1 MKPTGTG
8 ALISPDSEGWRVLQ
22 AGVARKFPTLGEAVA
37 ALPLK
42 TAVRL
47 AIPCQA
53 ALLERLTLPATDREE
68 LAGMLQLQLEKTLPF
83 PVEEVSS
90 DFEVIHTAENESTL
104 LSVAAH
110 SGQLDEICQQL
121 RDVSRLPQKITLFAM
136 HVAAACPADETVLAI
151 YAEQGQFVLA
161 ICEHGK
167 LSWAQTV
174 SSLDDE
180 TLLAELPQMMLAA
193 EMEGVPTK
201 FSGIRLDLELARL
214 ERPLHDLLNLPVEL
228 LPLDRLPEPVGN
240 LVPSAWQAD
249 TRRIERAERLKQRLL
264 LAAVIYLLCVAGAF
278 VYLAWLKREAQ
289 KIAVQYAAARPQLEL
304 ITRNERR
311 WNELRRAI
319 DPRFFTIEILHLL
332 HRNLP
337 IAEAQPDAAA
347 PVRITEFIQA
357 GGKWTVVGEAVS
369 ANFAI
374 EYAEKLKAEKELE
387 AWSIVSGPPTI
398 LKGETAKFSIEG
410 QP

>member
-1 MKPTGTG
+1 MKPTGG
-8 ALISPDSEGWRVLQ
+8 ALISPDVDGWRVIQ
-22 AGVARKFPTLGEAVA
+22 HGVARKYPTLGEAAA

-47 AIPCQA
+47 AIPCEA
-53 ALLERLTLPATDREE
+53 ALLERLTLPATDRDE
-68 LAGMLQLQLEKTLPF
+68 LAGMLQLQLEKTLPY
-83 PVEEVSS
+83 PVDEVSS
-90 DFEVIHTAENESTL
+90 DFEVIHSAENESTL

-110 SGQLDEICQQL
+110 SGQLDELCQPL
-121 RDVSRLPQKITLFAM
+121 REQSRLPEKITLFAM

-174 SSLDDE
+174 ASLDDDS
-180 TLLAELPQMMLAA
+180 LLSEAPQMMLAA
-193 EMEGVPTK
+193 EMEGVPTQ
-201 FSGIRLDLELARL
+201 FASIRLEVAL
-214 ERPLHDLLNLPVEL
+214 ERLQRPLRDLFNLPVEL
-228 LPLDRLPEPVGN
+228 LPLESLPEPAGN

-249 TRRIERAERLKQRLL
+249 TRRLLRAERLKQRLL

-289 KIAVQYAAARPQLEL
+289 TIAVRYAAARPQLEQ
-304 ITRNERR
+304 INNRERR
-311 WNELRRAI
+311 WNVLRQAI
-319 DPRFFTIEILHLL
+319 DPHFYTVEILYQA

-337 IAEAQPDAAA
+337 TED
-347 PVRITEFIQA
+347 VRITEFIQTA
-357 GGKWTVVGEAVS
+357 GKWTVVGEAPS
-369 ANFAI
+369 ANLAI
-374 EYAEKLKAEKELE
+374 DYAEKLKAEKELE
-387 AWSIVSGPPTI
+387 AWRIASGQPTI
-398 LKGETAKFSIEG
+398 LKGEQARFSIEG

>member
-1 MKPTGTG
+1 MKLTGSG
-8 ALISPDSEGWRVLQ
+8 ALISPDIDGWRVIQ
-22 AGVARKFPTLGEAVA
+22 HGVAKKYPTLGEAAA

-68 LAGMLQLQLEKTLPF
+68 LAGMLQLQLEKTLPY
-83 PVEEVSS
+83 PVDEVSS
-90 DFEVIHTAENESTL
+90 DFEVIHSAENESTL

-110 SGQLDEICQQL
+110 SGQLDEICQPL
-121 RDVSRLPQKITLFAM
+121 RDLSRLPQKITLFAM
-136 HVAAACPADETVLAI
+136 HVAAACPVDETVLAI

-161 ICEHGK
+161 ICEQGK

-174 SSLDDE
+174 GSLDDNA
-180 TLLAELPQMMLAA
+180 LLGELPQMMLAA

-201 FSGIRLDLELARL
+201 FSSIHLDQELARL
-214 ERPLHDLLNLPVEL
+214 ERPLRDLFHLPVEL
-228 LPLDRLPEPVGN
+228 LSLEGLPEPAGN
-240 LVPSAWQAD
+240 LVPSAWKED
-249 TRRIERAERLKQRLL
+249 TRRLQKSERLKQRLL
-264 LAAVIYLLCVAGAF
+264 LAAVLYLLCVAAAF

-289 KIAVQYAAARPQLEL
+289 KIAAQYAAARPQLEL
-304 ITRNERR
+304 INSRERR

-319 DPRFFTIEILHLL
+319 DPHYYTVEILYQA

-337 IAEAQPDAAA
+337 SED
-347 PVRITEFIQA
+347 VRITEFLETA
-357 GGKWTVVGEAVS
+357 GKWTIVGEAPS
-369 ANFAI
+369 ANLAI
-374 EYAEKLKAEKELE
+374 EYAEKLKNEKELE
-387 AWSIVSGPPTI
+387 AWKIVSAPPTI
-398 LKGETAKFSIEG
+398 LKGEQAKFSIEG

>member
-1 MKPTGTG
+1 MKSTGAG
-8 ALISPDSEGWRVLQ
+8 ALISPDIEGWRVLQ
-22 AGVARKFPTLGEAVA
+22 DGVAKKFPTLGEAVA

-68 LAGMLQLQLEKTLPF
+68 LAGMLQLQLEKTLPY
-83 PVEEVSS
+83 PVEEMSS
-90 DFEVIHTAENESTL
+90 DFEVIRSAENESTL
-104 LSVAAH
+104 LSVATH
-110 SGQLDEICQQL
+110 SGQLDEICQPL
-121 RDVSRLPQKITLFAM
+121 RDISRLPQKITLFAM
-136 HVAAACPADETVLAI
+136 HVAAACPVDETVLAI
-151 YAEQGQFVLA
+151 YAEQGHFVLA
-161 ICEHGK
+161 ICEQGK

-174 SSLDDE
+174 SGFDDD

-193 EMEGVPTK
+193 EMEGVPTQ
-201 FSGIRLDLELARL
+201 FTSVRLDEALARL
-214 ERPLHDLLNLPVEL
+214 ERPLRDLLKLPVEL
-228 LPLDRLPEPVGN
+228 LSLEGLPEPTGN
-240 LVPSAWQAD
+240 LVPSAWKAD

-304 ITRNERR
+304 INKSERR
-311 WNELRRAI
+311 WIALQRAI
-319 DPRFFTIEILHLL
+319 DPRFYTVEILFLA

-337 IAEAQPDAAA
+337 TQD
-347 PVRITEFIQA
+347 VRITEFSQTD
-357 GGKWTVVGEAVS
+357 GRWTLVGEAPS
-369 ANFAI
+369 ANLAI

-387 AWSIVSGPPTI
+387 EWKVVSGPPAI
-398 LKGETAKFSIEG
+398 LKGEQAKFSIEG

>member
-1 MKPTGTG
+1 MKSTGTG
-8 ALISPDSEGWRVLQ
+8 ALISPDIEGWRVLQ
-22 AGVARKFPTLGEAVA
+22 NGVAKKFPTLGEAVA

-42 TAVRL
+42 MAVRL

-53 ALLERLTLPATDREE
+53 ALLERLTLPATDHEE
-68 LAGMLQLQLEKTLPF
+68 LAGMLQLQLEKTLPY
-83 PVEEVSS
+83 PVEEMSS
-90 DFEVIHTAENESTL
+90 DFEVIHSAENESTL

-110 SGQLDEICQQL
+110 SGQLDEICQPL
-121 RDVSRLPQKITLFAM
+121 RDLSRLPQKITLFAM

-151 YAEQGQFVLA
+151 YAEQGQFVVA
-161 ICEHGK
+161 ICEQGK

-174 SSLDDE
+174 GGFDDD
-180 TLLAELPQMMLAA
+180 TLIAELPQLMLTA
-193 EMEGVPTK
+193 EMEGVPTQ
-201 FSGIRLDLELARL
+201 FTSIRLDQAL
-214 ERPLHDLLNLPVEL
+214 ERLAQPLRDLLKLPVA
-228 LPLDRLPEPVGN
+228 PLSLDGLPEPAGN
-240 LVPSAWQAD
+240 LVPSAWKAD
-249 TRRIERAERLKQRLL
+249 TRRIEQAERLKQRLL

-304 ITRNERR
+304 INKSERR

-319 DPRFFTIEILHLL
+319 DPRFYTVEILFQA

-337 IAEAQPDAAA
+337 TQD
-347 PVRITEFIQA
+347 VRITEFSQTGA
-357 GGKWTVVGEAVS
+357 KWTLVGEAPS
-369 ANFAI
+369 ANLAI

-387 AWSIVSGPPTI
+387 EWKVISGPPAI
-398 LKGETAKFSIEG
+398 LKGEQAKFSIEG

>member
-1 MKPTGTG
+1 MKSTGAG

-22 AGVARKFPTLGEAVA
+22 AGVAKKFPTLGEAVA

-42 TAVRL
+42 MAVRL

-68 LAGMLQLQLEKTLPF
+68 LAGMLQLQLEKTLPY

-110 SGQLDEICQQL
+110 SGQLDEICQPL
-121 RDVSRLPQKITLFAM
+121 RDLSRLPQKITLFAM

-161 ICEHGK
+161 ICEQGK

-174 SSLDDE
+174 TGFDDD
-180 TLLAELPQMMLAA
+180 TLLGELPQMMLAA

-201 FSGIRLDLELARL
+201 FSGIRLDQELARL
-214 ERPLHDLLNLPVEL
+214 ERPLRDLFNLPVEL
-228 LPLDRLPEPVGN
+228 LALDRLPEPAGN

-249 TRRIERAERLKQRLL
+249 TRRLERAERLKQRLL
-264 LAAVIYLLCVAGAF
+264 IAAVIYLLCVAGAF

-304 ITRNERR
+304 IMRSERR

-319 DPRFFTIEILHLL
+319 DPRFFTIEILFQA

-337 IAEAQPDAAA
+337 VAEAQPDAAA
-347 PVRITEFIQA
+347 PVRITEFIQT
-357 GGKWTVVGEAVS
+357 GGKWTVVGEAIS

-374 EYAEKLKAEKELE
+374 EYAEKLKAEKDLE
-387 AWSIVSGPPTI
+387 AWKIVSGPPTI
-398 LKGETAKFSIEG
+398 LKGEQAKFSIEG

>member
-1 MKPTGTG
+1 MKPTGG
-8 ALISPDSEGWRVLQ
+8 ALISPDVDGWRVIQ
-22 AGVARKFPTLGEAVA
+22 HGVARKYPTLGEAAA

-47 AIPCQA
+47 AIPCEA

-68 LAGMLQLQLEKTLPF
+68 LAGMLQLQLEKTLPY
-83 PVEEVSS
+83 PVDEVSS
-90 DFEVIHTAENESTL
+90 DFEVIHSAENESTL

-110 SGQLDEICQQL
+110 SGQLDELCQPL
-121 RDVSRLPQKITLFAM
+121 RDQSRLPEKITLFAM

-174 SSLDDE
+174 AGLEDD
-180 TLLAELPQMMLAA
+180 TLLGEAPQMMLAA
-193 EMEGVPTK
+193 EMEGVPTQ
-201 FSGIRLDLELARL
+201 FSSIRLDVAL
-214 ERPLHDLLNLPVEL
+214 ERLQRPLRDLFNLPVEL
-228 LPLDRLPEPVGN
+228 LPLESLPEPAGN
-240 LVPSAWQAD
+240 LIPSAWQAD
-249 TRRIERAERLKQRLL
+249 TRRMHRAERLKQRLL

-289 KIAVQYAAARPQLEL
+289 TIAVRYAAARPQLEQ
-304 ITRNERR
+304 INNRERR
-311 WNELRRAI
+311 WNVLRQAI
-319 DPRFFTIEILHLL
+319 DPHFFTVEILYQA

-337 IAEAQPDAAA
+337 TED
-347 PVRITEFIQA
+347 VRITEFIQTA
-357 GGKWTVVGEAVS
+357 GKWTVVGEAPS
-369 ANFAI
+369 ANLAI
-374 EYAEKLKAEKELE
+374 DYAEKLKAEKELE
-387 AWSIVSGPPTI
+387 AWRIASGQPTI
-398 LKGETAKFSIEG
+398 LKGEQARFSIEG